1 MGMRCDEGGVGVR
14 QQGDVMRRRLF
25 TLSGVSVEVETFEQV
40 APATANDPPSSR
52 ATARHR

>member
-1 MGMRCDEGGVGVR
+1 
-14 QQGDVMRRRLF
+14 MRRRLL

-40 APATANDPPSSR
+40 APATATDPPSSR

>member
-1 MGMRCDEGGVGVR
+1 
-14 QQGDVMRRRLF
+14 MRRRLF